1 MALAFPEVDPVAFA
15 LGPVQ
20 VHWYG
25 LMYLAAFAGAWWLA
39 MQRSQRAWS
48 PVRRQKVEDLV
59 VYVAFGVILGG
70 RCGYVLFY
78 NFDKWLADPIW
89 LLRIWEGGM
98 SFHGGLLGVL
108 IALAIFARQIRQPFL
123 AVAFF
128 VAPLVPVGL
137 GLGRIG
143 NFIGQELWGRQTEVA
158 WGMVFPKDPE
168 QLVRHPSQLYQA
180 LLEGLVLFA
189 VLFWFSRRPRAAG
202 LTSGLF
208 LMLYGSFRF
217 AVEFV
222 REPDS
227 HIGYDL
233 LGWMTRGQ
241 LLSVPMVAAGAV
253 LIAWVLLRDRQIN
266 TGKPQ

>member
-1 MALAFPEVDPVAFA
+1 
-15 LGPVQ
+15 
-20 VHWYG
+20 
-25 LMYLAAFAGAWWLA
+25 
-39 MQRSQRAWS
+39 
-48 PVRRQKVEDLV
+48 
-59 VYVAFGVILGG
+59 
-70 RCGYVLFY
+70 LFY

-123 AVAFF
+123 AVADF

-253 LIAWVLLRDRQIN
+253 LIAWVLLRD
-266 TGKPQ
+266 